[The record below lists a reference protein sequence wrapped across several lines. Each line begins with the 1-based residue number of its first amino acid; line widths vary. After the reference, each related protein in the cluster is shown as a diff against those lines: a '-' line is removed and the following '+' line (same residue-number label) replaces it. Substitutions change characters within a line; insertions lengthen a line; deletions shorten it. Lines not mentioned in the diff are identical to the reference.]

1 MTAGG
6 KTIATLFEANGRF
19 GPSFDIIRLFAAVLV
34 LVSHSAVIT
43 GRLIPNFT
51 HSVVSLGAVA
61 VAVFF
66 VLSGFVI
73 TESVKRDGRPA
84 AFLRKRA
91 LRIYPAL
98 IVLVLLTVFVLGP
111 LVTTLPLSA
120 YFSGKATGLYL
131 LNAVIP
137 FNNALPGVFE
147 TNPQDIINGS
157 LWTIRFEIVCYLAVA
172 LFGSLFLARPWIA
185 IAIALG
191 CGLAMETLLVAGH
204 NPGTGFVMVQA
215 YHGLTV
221 TGYFFGG
228 ASLSLFAA
236 KIPVGTAWIV
246 AALAG
251 LAAALASPA
260 FFVLFPFVGAYLVV
274 VLGNSRLLAFPAIRR
289 GILAGDFSY
298 GFYLFAFP
306 IQQLAYLWLGPS
318 AGFWTVTFVSLPA
331 VLALAMLSWHFI
343 EKPALA
349 FKHGGNNLIP
359 RVA

>member
-1 MTAGG
+1 M
-6 KTIATLFEANGRF
+6 
-19 GPSFDIIRLFAAVLV
+19 IRLFAAVMV
-34 LVSHSAVIT
+34 LVSHSAIVT
-43 GRLIPNFT
+43 HQNVIPNFA

-73 TESVKRDGRPA
+73 TESFRRDRRPI

-98 IVLVLLTVFVLGP
+98 IVVVLLTVFVLGP
-111 LVTTLPLSA
+111 LVTTLPLGA
-120 YFSGKATGLYL
+120 YFSSKTTGLYL
-131 LNAVIP
+131 LNAIIP
-137 FNNALPGVFE
+137 FNHALPGVFA
-147 TNPQDIINGS
+147 TNPEDMVNAS
-157 LWTIRFEIVCYLAVA
+157 LWTIRFEIICYMAVA
-172 LFGSLFLARPWIA
+172 LFGTLFLARPWIA
-185 IAIALG
+185 VAIALG
-191 CGLAMETLLVAGH
+191 CGLAMEGLLVLAVLRHHG
-204 NPGTGFVMVQA
+204 GGFVMEQA
-215 YHGLTV
+215 SHGLTV

-236 KIPVGTAWIV
+236 KVPVGAAWIA

-251 LAAALASPA
+251 LAVALATPA

-274 VLGNSRLLAFPAIRR
+274 VLGNSRLLAFPAVRR

-306 IQQLAYLWLGPS
+306 IQQLVYLLLGPA
-318 AGFWTVTFVSLPA
+318 AGFWTVLLVSLPV

-343 EKPALA
+343 EKPVLDL
-349 FKHGGNNLIP
+349 KHGGNNLIP
-359 RVA
+359 RAA